1 MPTIRLPLW
10 RKVGPNTLLDNDP
23 MTLLLDQL
31 PANELRSVLS
41 VDVDELPVGAAIVVT
56 DFIQRIGGREN
67 AMLAV
72 ELLEEIEQDD

>member
-1 MPTIRLPLW
+1 
-10 RKVGPNTLLDNDP
+10 
-23 MTLLLDQL
+23 MTLPLDQL

-41 VDVDELPVGAAIVVT
+41 VDVDELPVGAAIVVS

>member
-1 MPTIRLPLW
+1 
-10 RKVGPNTLLDNDP
+10 

-41 VDVDELPVGAAIVVT
+41 VDVDELPVGAAILVS